1 MSTLRPTLRS
11 SNSSNSSNYSQPTNN
26 SSVSE
31 LEPPMCNAYNVMEY
45 LVMEE
50 VNKQVK
56 LLPIKIARY
65 IKSPDVV
72 AYALNR
78 LPSLY
83 ATSKRGWQRHLHHA
97 KTELKEKIS
106 VAVQQGIIAVQRDPL
121 RVSDLIYT
129 KQDNIATNENANA
142 ALDRL
147 KVILRRE
154 DLSWENLSSVV
165 EQLLNSSEVVS
176 RSSVNPRNYGRLSHS
191 TDHWETYRY

>member
-11 SNSSNSSNYSQPTNN
+11 SNSNLSPNHSCANDMQPF
-26 SSVSE
+26 
-31 LEPPMCNAYNVMEY
+31 MCNAYNVMEH
-45 LVMEE
+45 LVEEE
-50 VNKQVK
+50 VNKQLK

-106 VAVQQGIIAVQRDPL
+106 VAVQHGIIAVQRDPL
-121 RVSDLIYT
+121 RVSDLIYA
-129 KQDNIATNENANA
+129 QQENIAINESANA

-154 DLSWENLSSVV
+154 DLTWENLTTVV
-165 EQLLNSSEVVS
+165 EQLLNSSALNSSGSVS
-176 RSSVNPRNYGRLSHS
+176 RSSINPRNYGRLSHS